1 LFHTK
6 VIKCNPD
13 SIDQKAI
20 VEAAAV
26 LDKGGLVVIPTETVY
41 GIAANLL
48 DKSAVERL
56 KKIKD
61 RPEGKFFSIHLADKT
76 DIEDYAVNILPRV
89 YKIMEMFWPGPLTL
103 ILNAPRGKSIG
114 LRLPR
119 NEIALSL
126 LWRVDFPVIVP
137 SANRAGQA
145 PPVNAQEAL
154 KEMDGLVD
162 LVLDG
167 GPTEL
172 GHESSVL
179 DARVLPFVVLREGVL
194 KKEELLEVAN
204 QKTVLFVCTGNSCRS
219 VMAEYLLK
227 KTLIDKGR
235 NDVEVLSAGTFAFF
249 GMGPTRETIRLVEGI
264 GLDASGHHAQK
275 INLELLKKCDLI
287 LAMETHHRDEVV
299 RIYPEGKDRIR
310 LLAEFV
316 KLDSCDH
323 EVHDPLGKSEDFYKM
338 SFQKIKA
345 AIDKLG
351 DLI

>member
-1 LFHTK
+1 MSNTK
-6 VIKCNPD
+6 VVKLNPD
-13 SIDQKAI
+13 SIDQRAI
-20 VEAAAV
+20 AEAALV

-48 DKSAVERL
+48 HKGAVERL
-56 KKIKD
+56 KKIKE
-61 RPEGKFFSIHLADKT
+61 RPEGKSFSIHVADKS
-76 DIEDYAVNILPRV
+76 DIEHYAVDILPRV
-89 YKIMEMFWPGPLTL
+89 YKVIERFWPGPLTL
-103 ILNAPRGKSIG
+103 VLNAPKGKSIG

-137 SANRAGQA
+137 SANRAGQT

-162 LVLDG
+162 LILDG

-172 GHESSVL
+172 VHESSVL
-179 DARVLPFVVLREGVL
+179 DARVLPFVVLREGAL
-194 KKEELLEVAN
+194 KKEELLAVSN

-227 KTLIDKGR
+227 KAMIDKGR
-235 NDVEVLSAGTFAFF
+235 NDVEALSAGTFAFF
-249 GMGPTRETIRLVEGI
+249 GMGPTRETVRLIEGI

-275 INLELLKKCDLI
+275 INAELIKKCDLI

-299 RIYPEGKDRIR
+299 RIYPQGKERIH

-316 KLDSCDH
+316 KLDSDDR
-323 EVHDPLGKSEDFYKM
+323 EVRDPLGKSEDFYKM
-338 SFQKIKA
+338 SFKKIKA
-345 AIDKLG
+345 AIERLG